1 MPTDHDSPQPRLEAT
16 PTPPPVPGA
25 EAPRHVDSAHL
36 LGTRGEVYIVHRQ
49 QLYRLRETAQGK
61 LILTK

>member
-1 MPTDHDSPQPRLEAT
+1 MPADHDLPDLHLQAAPA
-16 PTPPPVPGA
+16 PAPPPGA
-25 EAPRHVDSAHL
+25 QAACRIDSARL